1 MKNLIQQFVITLAFA
16 LALTAAQAQG
26 DLPAAGAETPVSSG
40 KDTKATARK
49 PAGVPFSGKLG
60 SVNPTDMTL
69 TIAGKEK
76 SRVIH
81 LTAETRFSKAGQP
94 ASITDGVVGEPVG
107 GYAKKTDDGRYVAV
121 SVRYGAKVPEATK
134 TPKNASRKASK
145 PDTAMND

>member
-1 MKNLIQQFVITLAFA
+1 MKNLIQQFVITIAFA

-26 DLPAAGAETPVSSG
+26 DLPAAGAEESVSSS
-40 KDTKATARK
+40 KTTKAAGRK
-49 PAGVPFSGKLG
+49 SAGVPFSGKLG

-76 SRVIH
+76 NRVIH
-81 LTAETRFSKAGQP
+81 LTAETRYSKAGQP

-107 GYAKKTDDGRYVAV
+107 GYAKKTEDGRYVAV

-145 PDTAMND
+145 ADTAMND